1 LYIIIKNIN
10 NEMLYERGIKE
21 EIDKE
26 GKTEKRSAM
35 RSAGSG
41 CSVVYPDC
49 VREVVGLHLNR

>member
-1 LYIIIKNIN
+1 
-10 NEMLYERGIKE
+10 MLYERGIKE